1 MSEVYLE
8 EIDNTTASPTQRT
21 IDRENDALVDEEI
34 GGY

>member
-8 EIDNTTASPTQRT
+8 EIDNTTVNPTQRT
-21 IDRENDALVDEEI
+21 IDRENDALIDEEI